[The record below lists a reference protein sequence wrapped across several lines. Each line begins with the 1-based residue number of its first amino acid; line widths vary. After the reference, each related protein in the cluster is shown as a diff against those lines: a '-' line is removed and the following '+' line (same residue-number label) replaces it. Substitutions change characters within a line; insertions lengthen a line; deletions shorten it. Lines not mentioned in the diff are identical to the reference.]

1 MCHGQQ
7 GARGTVLRMSW
18 QMMGQ
23 VMPLGQKW
31 AVIAKRG
38 GQIVVRVLERA
49 DMVKMGGV
57 VLLVRKDAER
67 DATS

>member
-1 MCHGQQ
+1 MCHRQQ
-7 GARGTVLRMSW
+7 GSRGTVLRLPW
-18 QMMGQ
+18 QTMERM
-23 VMPLGQKW
+23 MPLGQKW